1 MTDPISTLV
10 ADAKPVVAAVAAD
23 VAVVKTE
30 VSFVQANW
38 AKISAV
44 VVVLVAAAL
53 LLRGCL

>member
-10 ADAKPVVAAVAAD
+10 ADAKPAVAAVAAD
-23 VAVVKTE
+23 VAAVKTE

-44 VVVLVAAAL
+44 VVVLVAAAF